1 MVQVTVHLLVQYQAL
16 VAPLRRS
23 LVIQPKFQPDP
34 APDIEYGTG
43 NIKGVIAPES
53 ANNTKDGGSLIPTL
67 AFGIPGSAETA
78 VFLGVLVLHGIE
90 PGQKLLE
97 DYQDLVFTLVV
108 ALTIS
113 AVFGTLVVLALARYM
128 ALLTMI
134 SVHMLIPTVTV
145 VALVGAFALNSEIG
159 DVVIALMFAVIGYFM
174 IRFNYPRVT
183 FTIAIVLGSITELS
197 FHQTML
203 ISDDQLSVFVT
214 RELAVFLLLVT
225 IMSLAF
231 PTIRRKLKE
240 KKQAKSE
247 TNK

>member
-1 MVQVTVHLLVQYQAL
+1 M
-16 VAPLRRS
+16 APLRRS

-67 AFGIPGSAETA
+67 AFGNPGSAETA
-78 VFLGVLVLHGIE
+78 VFLGVLLLHGIE

-183 FTIAIVLGSITELS
+183 FTIAIVLGSIT
-197 FHQTML
+197 
-203 ISDDQLSVFVT
+203 
-214 RELAVFLLLVT
+214 
-225 IMSLAF
+225 
-231 PTIRRKLKE
+231 
-240 KKQAKSE
+240 
-247 TNK
+247 

>member
-1 MVQVTVHLLVQYQAL
+1 
-16 VAPLRRS
+16 
-23 LVIQPKFQPDP
+23 
-34 APDIEYGTG
+34 
-43 NIKGVIAPES
+43 
-53 ANNTKDGGSLIPTL
+53 
-67 AFGIPGSAETA
+67 
-78 VFLGVLVLHGIE
+78 
-90 PGQKLLE
+90 
-97 DYQDLVFTLVV
+97 
-108 ALTIS
+108 
-113 AVFGTLVVLALARYM
+113 M
-128 ALLTMI
+128 A
-134 SVHMLIPTVTV
+134 LIPTVTV

-214 RELAVFLLLVT
+214 RELAVFLLLLT

-240 KKQAKSE
+240 KKQAKDMTLKTKSTAICSQKE
-247 TNK
+247 L

>member
-1 MVQVTVHLLVQYQAL
+1 M
-16 VAPLRRS
+16 APLRRS

-214 RELAVFLLLVT
+214 RELAVFLLLLT

>member
-214 RELAVFLLLVT
+214 RELAVFLLLLT